1 MFGEKIMKYLFALAL
16 LLGCLFFINNRDFC
30 SLAQSSD
37 NGLGPQRLVI
47 IQGKA
52 TILNHPDLGK
62 TPDSGGTIIFQ
73 RVGCSSCFIGTHA
86 DIDGNY
92 KITVG
97 DGKYKVIVRNPS
109 SPEFDM
115 LAVDQERFIDT
126 ETLEAKKHSK
136 QVFDFDINI
145 RLPKDK

>member
-1 MFGEKIMKYLFALAL
+1 MKYLFAFAL
-16 LLGCLFFINNRDFC
+16 LLSCLFFINNRDFC

-37 NGLGPQRLVI
+37 NDLGPNRLVI

-52 TILNHPDLGK
+52 MILNHPDLGK
-62 TPDSGGTIIFQ
+62 TPATSETIIFQ
-73 RVGCSSCFIGTHA
+73 RVGCSSCFIGTNT

-92 KITVG
+92 KIQVG

-115 LAVDQERFIDT
+115 LADNQERYVDT
-126 ETLEAKKHSK
+126 ETLEAKKYSK
-136 QVFDFDINI
+136 QVFDFDVNI

>member
-1 MFGEKIMKYLFALAL
+1 MKYLFAFAL
-16 LLGCLFFINNRDFC
+16 LLGCLFFAGNRDSC

-37 NGLGPQRLVI
+37 SDLGPKRLVI

-52 TILNHPDLGK
+52 MILNHPDLGK
-62 TPDSGGTIIFQ
+62 TPATGETIIFQ
-73 RVGCSSCFIGTHA
+73 KVDCKTCFIGTHT

-92 KITVG
+92 KITIG

-115 LAVDQERFIDT
+115 LTPEQERIIDT
-126 ETLEAKKHSK
+126 ETLDAKKYSK
-136 QVFDFDINI
+136 QVFDFDIKI
-145 RLPKDK
+145 TLPESK

>member
-1 MFGEKIMKYLFALAL
+1 MKYLFAFAL
-16 LLGCLFFINNRDFC
+16 LLGCLFFINNRDSC

-37 NGLGPQRLVI
+37 NDLGPKRLII

-52 TILNHPDLGK
+52 MILNHPDLGK
-62 TPDSGGTIIFQ
+62 TPTTSETIIFQ
-73 RVGCSSCFIGTHA
+73 KVDCKSCFIGTNT

-97 DGKYKVIVRNPS
+97 DGKYRVIVRNPS

-115 LAVDQERFIDT
+115 LAPNQERFIDT
-126 ETLEAKKHSK
+126 ETLEAKKYSK

-145 RLPKDK
+145 KLPESK